1 MKNISDF
8 DFRRV
13 SSFVDG
19 ELEQNEVKILLKD
32 MSENLELKDLYFKMI
47 ELSETSQQL
56 KTNWLQKTNS

>member
-32 MSENLELKDLYFKMI
+32 MSEN
-47 ELSETSQQL
+47 
-56 KTNWLQKTNS
+56 